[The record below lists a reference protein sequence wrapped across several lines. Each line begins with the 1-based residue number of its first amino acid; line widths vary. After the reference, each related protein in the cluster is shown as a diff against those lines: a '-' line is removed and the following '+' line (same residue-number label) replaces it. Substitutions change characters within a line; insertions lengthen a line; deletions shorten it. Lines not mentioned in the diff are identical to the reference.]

1 MRQYIMIKYLYLSG
15 PDIVKKENMMFQKI
29 REIWKNK
36 ALRYERG
43 DVIYSRSEWIGI
55 SRRGTM
61 FYIGKE
67 G

>member
-1 MRQYIMIKYLYLSG
+1 MIKYLYLSG
-15 PDIVKKENMMFQKI
+15 PDIVKKANMVFQKI

-36 ALRYERG
+36 ALKYERG

-55 SRRGTM
+55 NRRRTM
-61 FYIGKE
+61 FSIGKE